1 MGNPVL
7 MTGYGAFYY
16 LCDRDPTS
24 TELDVLDPVNAGVGV
39 YVNIPDF
46 KYYWFNTVSNEIFWC
61 TDNSLNAMIWHRVAN
76 DLNIDSILSNSS
88 WEINSSRSYSPRST
102 PAFDTNYTPSLTND
116 IFVLATVNIVLSV
129 LQSSTITVEVDT
141 GSGFV
146 AISTAAPGG
155 IAINDTRTLS
165 FIVPKGATYK
175 IVSAGTGTNTLN
187 SIMELTL

>member
-24 TELDVLDPVNAGVGV
+24 TELDVLDPANAGVGV

-46 KYYWFNTVSNEIFWC
+46 KYYWFNTISNEIFWC
-61 TDNSLNAMIWHRVAN
+61 TDNSFNAMIWHKMADN
-76 DLNIDSILSNSS
+76 LNIDSILSSSS
-88 WEINSSRSYSPRST
+88 WKLNSSRSYVERST
-102 PAFDTNYTPSLTND
+102 PAFNTNYTPSVTND
-116 IFVLATVNIVLSV
+116 TFVLATVNIVLSI
-129 LQSSTITVEVDT
+129 LQSSTITAEIDT

-146 AISTAAPGG
+146 TVATAANDAV
-155 IAINDTRTLS
+155 AINNTSTLS
-165 FIVPKGATYK
+165 FIVPAGATYK

-187 SIMELTL
+187 SIMELSL